1 MNTKHCGID
10 ALRRDLTKRFID
22 QLLVYQVVQAHA
34 DDSTDEDETPRP
46 LSDASGA
53 DSSAAVK
60 ALVADFAMD
69 KLAAGQV
76 RLLSQPDSLCHVL
89 LLRQWDSASYLIV
102 PFSRFPL
109 PATDEELLLN
119 DGRTD
124 YLAVLQ
130 LWNARSIHALFLR
143 RSWLVDTLTDSELA
157 TARQALAFVQTGQ
170 CLPEEILSQMAL
182 PIQSADDPRLDYKAA
197 ALDRFAALDSADFAW
212 MEQCDHFA
220 QHAAWRSSAT
230 TPAGRENT
238 IQPVDFSRRRRL
250 RVAEQEL
257 QYAAAGAVQRSPCWR
272 VPLPANQALPA
283 MAHGDLAT
291 TGPAVDAVYARYYG
305 GPFAAL
311 QPDQYR
317 TLLWDLS
324 DCDLPMGSYDALFIH
339 SKRRTLLAS
348 GYARVDEEDSSVV
361 LSDWLPCEHPPLASA
376 ADLTILL
383 CETAVL

>member
-1 MNTKHCGID
+1 MKNTHRSID

-22 QLLVYQVVQAHA
+22 QLLLYLAVQGHA
-34 DDSTDEDETPRP
+34 DDSADEDEPPPTLPHAT
-46 LSDASGA
+46 SIDHG
-53 DSSAAVK
+53 AAVK

-69 KLAAGQV
+69 KLAAGQI

-197 ALDRFAALDSADFAW
+197 ALDRFAALDNADFAW
-212 MEQCDHFA
+212 VEQCDHFA

-230 TPAGRENT
+230 TLAGRENT
-238 IQPVDFSRRRRL
+238 IQSVDFSRCRRP

-272 VPLPANQALPA
+272 VPQPANKALPA
-283 MAHGDLAT
+283 LAHGYLAT
-291 TGPAVDAVYARYYG
+291 TGPAVAAAFARYYG
-305 GPFAAL
+305 GPFTAL
-311 QPDQYR
+311 QPDQCR

-324 DCDLPMGSYDALFIH
+324 DCDLPMGSYDALFVH

-361 LSDWLPCEHPPLASA
+361 LCDWLPCEHPLLASA
-376 ADLTILL
+376 GDLTILL
-383 CETAVL
+383 CETAAL